1 MTIKYKT
8 IKEIKKMISQKEISN
23 KEIVQEV
30 YKLINENSH
39 LNAFVTLNEENSIKQ
54 ADNLDNNP
62 SEMALAGIPI
72 AQKDLFC
79 TKGLRTTCGSKILDN
94 FIPPYSAT
102 VIENLENAGCI
113 SVGKTNMDEFAM
125 GSSNETSYFGNVHNP
140 WGDKLVPGGS
150 SGGSASAVAAG
161 IVPAASGTDTGGSI
175 RQPASLCGITGLKP
189 TYGRVS
195 RWGMI
200 AFASSLDQAGPM
212 ARTVEDC
219 ALLLNEMC
227 SHDIKDTTSL
237 DEDIPNFENRAGAV
251 TLDITMAELN
261 TYSQNCSPTDPP
273 ILMSWPGALPRQLD
287 EYIDLNN
294 ETNTEL
300 LADQI
305 WDGERNLDPNWEA
318 ILKKNFLN
326 SGGYQYFKMIVD
338 EVSTR
343 FNLANT
349 VDDFEIITD
358 KENYYSLEVL
368 NIINNIRDDFN
379 TYQANLDT
387 TTFMPRQ
394 ANDCA
399 NVEYYIDDLKWGL
412 PVYLGLDGTEVTEE
426 YKYDTGEFLETKGF
440 YLPTYYYYNKTDSRY
455 QPFKRPSSGGF
466 SHSSIFLLVSKF
478 QLDVKGEPY
487 FFMDLDRLNC
497 IDEVAPYKE
506 NEFSEMNNM
515 STGNPNSAFAKLPLS
530 IQDEVA
536 YSGSQITSKS
546 YDPPLNRLSR
556 LAIRLRFHNGRPVK
570 FGIQPFSFVLE
581 IKCSKQSL
589 KLK

>member
-39 LNAFVTLNEENSIKQ
+39 LNAFVTLNEENSLKQ

-237 DEDIPNFENRAGAV
+237 DEDIPNFENDLNQSLKGKKIGV
-251 TLDITMAELN
+251 VKDLDLSSLDNDVVSVYEDSLNEFVSLGAELKDI
-261 TYSQNCSPTDPP
+261 S
-273 ILMSWPGALPRQLD
+273 LP
-287 EYIDLNN
+287 
-294 ETNTEL
+294 
-300 LADQI
+300 
-305 WDGERNLDPNWEA
+305 
-318 ILKKNFLN
+318 
-326 SGGYQYFKMIVD
+326 
-338 EVSTR
+338 
-343 FNLANT
+343 NLALS
-349 VDDFEIITD
+349 V
-358 KENYYSLEVL
+358 
-368 NIINNIRDDFN
+368 
-379 TYQANLDT
+379 
-387 TTFMPRQ
+387 
-394 ANDCA
+394 
-399 NVEYYIDDLKWGL
+399 
-412 PVYLGLDGTEVTEE
+412 
-426 YKYDTGEFLETKGF
+426 
-440 YLPTYYYYNKTDSRY
+440 PTYY
-455 QPFKRPSSGGF
+455 
-466 SHSSIFLLVSKF
+466 V
-478 QLDVKGEPY
+478 
-487 FFMDLDRLNC
+487 
-497 IDEVAPYKE
+497 VAPAE
-506 NEFSEMNNM
+506 CSSN
-515 STGNPNSAFAKLPLS
+515 
-530 IQDEVA
+530 
-536 YSGSQITSKS
+536 
-546 YDPPLNRLSR
+546 LSR
-556 LAIRLRFHNGRPVK
+556 FDGVK
-570 FGIQPFSFVLE
+570 FGRRSENPKDLEELYIQTRSEGFGDEVKRRILIGSYVLSAGYYDAYYKKAQQVRRLIKKDFDEAFSNVDVIMTPTTRGPAFEMGSKGSDPIQMYLE
-581 IKCSKQSL
+581 DLFTISANLAGLPAMSLPNGNIDNKPIGLQIIGNFLDESTILNFGHMYQTKTNWHMFTPEGVKQ
-589 KLK
+589 

>member
-39 LNAFVTLNEENSIKQ
+39 LNAFVTLNEENSLKQ

-72 AQKDLFC
+72 AQKDMFC
-79 TKGLRTTCGSKILDN
+79 TKGLRTTCGSKILDT

-237 DEDIPNFENRAGAV
+237 DEDIPNFENDLNQSLKGKKIGV
-251 TLDITMAELN
+251 VKDLDLSSLDNDVVSVYEDSLNEFVSLGAELKDI
-261 TYSQNCSPTDPP
+261 S
-273 ILMSWPGALPRQLD
+273 LP
-287 EYIDLNN
+287 
-294 ETNTEL
+294 
-300 LADQI
+300 
-305 WDGERNLDPNWEA
+305 
-318 ILKKNFLN
+318 
-326 SGGYQYFKMIVD
+326 
-338 EVSTR
+338 
-343 FNLANT
+343 NLALS
-349 VDDFEIITD
+349 V
-358 KENYYSLEVL
+358 
-368 NIINNIRDDFN
+368 
-379 TYQANLDT
+379 
-387 TTFMPRQ
+387 
-394 ANDCA
+394 
-399 NVEYYIDDLKWGL
+399 
-412 PVYLGLDGTEVTEE
+412 
-426 YKYDTGEFLETKGF
+426 
-440 YLPTYYYYNKTDSRY
+440 PTYY
-455 QPFKRPSSGGF
+455 
-466 SHSSIFLLVSKF
+466 V
-478 QLDVKGEPY
+478 
-487 FFMDLDRLNC
+487 
-497 IDEVAPYKE
+497 VAPAE
-506 NEFSEMNNM
+506 CSSN
-515 STGNPNSAFAKLPLS
+515 
-530 IQDEVA
+530 
-536 YSGSQITSKS
+536 
-546 YDPPLNRLSR
+546 LSR
-556 LAIRLRFHNGRPVK
+556 FDGVK
-570 FGIQPFSFVLE
+570 FGRRSENPKDLEELYIQTRSEGFGDEVKRRILIGSYVLSAGYYDAYYKKAQQVRRLIKKDFDEAFSNVDVIMTPTTRGPAFEMGSKGSDPIQMYLE
-581 IKCSKQSL
+581 DLFTISANLAGLPAMSL
-589 KLK
+589 PNGNIDKKPIGLQIIGNFLDESTILNFGHMYQTNTNWHMLTPDGEKE

>member
-1 MTIKYKT
+1 MTVKYKT

-39 LNAFVTLNEENSIKQ
+39 LNAFITLNEENSLKQ

-219 ALLLNEMC
+219 ALILNEMC

-237 DEDIPNFENRAGAV
+237 DEDIPNFENDLNQSLKGKKIGV
-251 TLDITMAELN
+251 VKDLDLSSLDNDVVSVYEDSLNEFVSLGAELKDI
-261 TYSQNCSPTDPP
+261 S
-273 ILMSWPGALPRQLD
+273 LP
-287 EYIDLNN
+287 
-294 ETNTEL
+294 
-300 LADQI
+300 
-305 WDGERNLDPNWEA
+305 
-318 ILKKNFLN
+318 
-326 SGGYQYFKMIVD
+326 
-338 EVSTR
+338 
-343 FNLANT
+343 NLALS
-349 VDDFEIITD
+349 V
-358 KENYYSLEVL
+358 
-368 NIINNIRDDFN
+368 
-379 TYQANLDT
+379 
-387 TTFMPRQ
+387 
-394 ANDCA
+394 
-399 NVEYYIDDLKWGL
+399 
-412 PVYLGLDGTEVTEE
+412 
-426 YKYDTGEFLETKGF
+426 
-440 YLPTYYYYNKTDSRY
+440 PTYY
-455 QPFKRPSSGGF
+455 
-466 SHSSIFLLVSKF
+466 V
-478 QLDVKGEPY
+478 
-487 FFMDLDRLNC
+487 
-497 IDEVAPYKE
+497 VAPAE
-506 NEFSEMNNM
+506 CSSN
-515 STGNPNSAFAKLPLS
+515 
-530 IQDEVA
+530 
-536 YSGSQITSKS
+536 
-546 YDPPLNRLSR
+546 LSR
-556 LAIRLRFHNGRPVK
+556 FDGVK
-570 FGIQPFSFVLE
+570 FGRRSESPKDLEELYVQTRSEGFGDEVKRRILIGSYVLSAGYYDAYYKKAQQVRRLIKKDFDEAFSNVDVIMTPTTRGPAFEMGSKGSDPIQMYLE
-581 IKCSKQSL
+581 DLFTISANLAGLPAMSL
-589 KLK
+589 PNGNIDKKPIGLQIIGNFLDESTILNFGHMYQTKTNWHMLTPDGVKE